1 MSSGI
6 DSIQNCVNLCVLS
19 TILINI
25 ILSNFLKAYPL
36 LDFFSSS
43 LIIFLKVVKILYLGI
58 LYIYI
63 YIYIF
68 VGAKAWTFVLGLKPH
83 LLKEMHPR
91 RSKWLER
98 LQSEWS
104 CKERVKGISPRRSF
118 SSDLTN
124 VSQVGIRW
132 TWVTFQEIPAMK
144 INFRCVRRW

>member
-68 VGAKAWTFVLGLKPH
+68 VGAKA
-83 LLKEMHPR
+83 
-91 RSKWLER
+91 
-98 LQSEWS
+98 
-104 CKERVKGISPRRSF
+104 
-118 SSDLTN
+118 
-124 VSQVGIRW
+124 
-132 TWVTFQEIPAMK
+132 
-144 INFRCVRRW
+144 